1 MPDIIQASSGQQSV
15 TEDVSGPSSYPSGG
29 FSHRTDLGRV
39 DRATAAADAGSVD
52 SSVNTIQNNNE
63 VVISVFSQGGG
74 EVASGTD
81 LSHDTY
87 TVTANRL

>member
-1 MPDIIQASSGQQSV
+1 MPDIFEAASGQQSTV
-15 TEDVSGPSSYPSGG
+15 DNVSGPSSYPSGG

-39 DRATAAADAGSVD
+39 DSASVDADAGSVD
-52 SSVNTIQNNNE
+52 ASINTIQNDNE
-63 VVISVFSQGGG
+63 VVIEVFSQSGG